1 MALSTWT
8 LCAPGPLPCQGT
20 CFLCTSMCPV
30 PCLHSLHMSTCWLL
44 SEAHLTDTVL
54 QAICCSYSLCML
66 TYLTVLTCVPLVP
79 PLGPPPLQRA
89 ASFSPTNS
97 QQTLHWD
104 NQKIPCHPFPRR
116 FEIQCREG
124 SLLFLVW
131 VLSLC
136 PRQDLEFSYTMESFL
151 YHS

>member
-1 MALSTWT
+1 M
-8 LCAPGPLPCQGT
+8 PGHLFPLHVHVPSPLPA
-20 CFLCTSMCPV
+20 FPPHVYMLAVVRS
-30 PCLHSLHMSTCWLL
+30 
-44 SEAHLTDTVL
+44 HLTDTML
-54 QAICCSYSLCML
+54 QAVCCSYSLCML